1 MTRAR
6 RPRGEPIDWAAVRA
20 RLARAQAATAAAL
33 ELPPERVR
41 ALMDERARALARP
54 PAPRD
59 AGEVRDVL
67 AFALGVERYA
77 IETRYAREVVRLTDV
92 SPVPGAPDFLRG
104 VTNLR
109 GDILCLVDLR
119 KFFDV
124 SSEGL
129 TDRSRCDENQTA
141 RCLMVVMGIER
152 AEFGI
157 LVDETFEIARLR
169 PDDIVPPPAFANA
182 PARHAEAERKRPE
195 SVAGVGR
202 EYLLGITRKALIVL
216 DGAALLRDPR
226 LYVNQDGRAG

>member
-6 RPRGEPIDWAAVRA
+6 RAHGEAIDWPVVRE
-20 RLARAQAATAAAL
+20 RLARSQAATAAAL

-54 PAPRD
+54 PAPREAAD
-59 AGEVRDVL
+59 VRDVL
-67 AFALGVERYA
+67 TFALGVERYG
-77 IETRYAREVVRLTDV
+77 IETRYVREVVRLADF
-92 SPVPGAPDFLRG
+92 SPVPGAPEFVLG

-124 SSEGL
+124 SSKGL
-129 TDRSRCDENQTA
+129 TDLSR
-141 RCLMVVMGIER
+141 MVVMGIER

-169 PDDIVPPPAFANA
+169 QDEIVSPL
-182 PARHAEAERKRPE
+182 E
-195 SVAGVGR
+195 SVTGVGR
-202 EYLLGITRKALIVL
+202 EYLLGVTREALIAL